1 MPLPASGPITFG
13 DINSELG
20 RALTNQIDMNDSQV
34 RSLFG
39 KAGSGTA
46 ISMSDGL
53 GKQVV
58 YSVATLITSSQN
70 WTVPSGAY
78 KVKFHLIGG
87 GGGGRTDNGAG
98 GLAYYGQNGT
108 SSTISFSGSTIMTA
122 GRGGGGGQNGSQSGV
137 YGGTGSVQGG
147 IAGTASGGN
156 VSNTGGSVGVCTA
169 SVYTYTSYS
178 AGTINGNTAYNGNY
192 LRNNYGY
199 GGATASGCGGT
210 GGSNYAGGSAAVCVS
225 EFFTSSGA
233 VYTITIGA
241 GGSAYSYAGTA
252 YNGGNG
258 ACLVEY
264 AT

>member
-1 MPLPASGPITFG
+1 MPLPSSGPITFG
-13 DINSELG
+13 NINSELG
-20 RALTNQIDMNDSQV
+20 RTSTAQIDMNDSQV

-39 KAGSGTA
+39 RAGSGAT

-53 GKQVV
+53 GKTVV
-58 YSVATLITSSQN
+58 YTVATLITSSQN
-70 WTVPSGAY
+70 WTVPSGAF

-87 GGGGRTDNGAG
+87 GGGGRADNGSG
-98 GLAYYGQNGT
+98 GLAYYGANGT
-108 SSTISFSGSTIMTA
+108 SSTITLSGSTIMTA

-147 IAGTASGGN
+147 VAGTASGGN
-156 VSNTGGSVGVCTA
+156 ISNSSGSVGVCTA
-169 SVYTYTSYS
+169 NVYTYTSYS

-192 LRNNYGY
+192 LVNNYGY
-199 GGATASGCGGT
+199 GGANSSGCGGT

-225 EFFTSSGA
+225 EYFTTSGT
-233 VYTITIGA
+233 VYAITIGA
-241 GGSAYSYAGTA
+241 GGSGYSYNGTG
-252 YNGGNG
+252 YNGANG